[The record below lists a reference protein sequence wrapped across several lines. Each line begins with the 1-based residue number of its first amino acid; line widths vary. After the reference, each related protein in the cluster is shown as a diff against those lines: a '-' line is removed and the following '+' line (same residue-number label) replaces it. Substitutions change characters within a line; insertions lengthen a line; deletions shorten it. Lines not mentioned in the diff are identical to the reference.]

1 LDKNEARSFQVTV
14 VPLSDRPLSPKLP
27 RTVEC
32 MNVNIVPTCCHKGS
46 FQLTIGSEH
55 QSASIAVTPMTLG
68 VNFIT
73 GMTEFHGS
81 SKWSFTHSE
90 INDQTDMLIKNPDL
104 FWKNNNEKPKRKI
117 RKYNSADEDAEEE
130 ARIESAKKK
139 FHIDID
145 SD

>member
-1 LDKNEARSFQVTV
+1 
-14 VPLSDRPLSPKLP
+14 
-27 RTVEC
+27 
-32 MNVNIVPTCCHKGS
+32 
-46 FQLTIGSEH
+46 
-55 QSASIAVTPMTLG
+55 MTLG

-130 ARIESAKKK
+130 ARVESAKKK
-139 FHIDID
+139 FHFDID